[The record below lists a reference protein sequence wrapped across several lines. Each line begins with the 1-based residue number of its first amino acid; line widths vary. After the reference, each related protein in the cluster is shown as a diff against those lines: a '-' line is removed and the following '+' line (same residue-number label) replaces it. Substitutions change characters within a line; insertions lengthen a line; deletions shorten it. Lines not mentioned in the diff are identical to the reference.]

1 MRKKRL
7 GAFLLAAGMF
17 FGAAG
22 CNQELIPEAG
32 TKIVPQE
39 KNNEGQENK
48 SGNTDHKNSEKGNNK
63 SENENSSIDSKNNEK
78 KNNKSENKNDNIDS
92 ENSEKKNNKS
102 ENENSNIDSENNEKK
117 NNKSENESTVAE
129 KQDFSH
135 ESFQA
140 AKNYKEI
147 LETLKQ
153 TASTDQRILY
163 DSMVFDTVQSEG
175 AADGYSNA
183 PMQNDTA
190 ESMDYSVTNAQ
201 VNGIAESDI
210 VKTDGKFIY
219 VLSRCQDGS
228 SRIYILGIENGVM
241 ENVSSFALWQD
252 GFVRNSEEM
261 YLSGNILVI
270 VQQGYEYKEDSAEDY
285 DFPQIRNSW
294 RWYDN
299 GKEKTKILIYNIAD
313 RTSPKLVAEHKQDG
327 RQVSSRE
334 KDGYLYV
341 ISEKNNNYYWPVMDN
356 FLLEEDGMSDV
367 KPENNIESRESEENS
382 TEKNSE
388 NIDKSLDI
396 REEAIKNKDNKKAE
410 ETRDKVNNSPVRTDT
425 NASSEDIPLTI
436 QEKENLP
443 KINDDIVPA
452 ESIYYSKENTSNVYT
467 IITSICLDKPDTI
480 VDSISIMTGSSHC
493 YVSESAIYLTQYLW
507 RLKSEST
514 ETALVKV
521 GYTDGKFELSAQ
533 GIVKGV
539 LDDQFS
545 MDEKDGY
552 LRLVTTVDQ
561 YSQADKSDYWQEYL
575 GRTNSLYVL
584 DGNLQ
589 VVGMLEGLAEDESIY
604 SARFIGDIAY
614 FVTYRN
620 TDPLFSADLSDPT
633 NPKLLGTLKIP
644 GFSDYLH
651 PFGDHLLLGIGYDT
665 GENGQGE
672 TKIKLTMFDI
682 TDPSNVVEKHSLI
695 LDDYE
700 SSEACYNHKSVLVD
714 AAKNIIGFPAQGY
727 GKINCAGVWNNTQT
741 KTYFVY
747 GYKEETGFYQRFE
760 RKYNWKYTEN
770 LRQIIPLNTMD
781 NKTDNNIDKQEDF
794 VLEPWNTWYS
804 MQLRG
809 LYIGDYFYV
818 INTLREAASYQ
829 IEQEAEPWKKIE
841 SLELK

>member
-1 MRKKRL
+1 MKAKVKKLLYWKLTFCYTKVFCIKKKKWGIVMRKKKL

-63 SENENSSIDSKNNEK
+63 SENEN
-78 KNNKSENKNDNIDS
+78 DNIDS
-92 ENSEKKNNKS
+92 ENSEKKSNKS
-102 ENENSNIDSENNEKK
+102 ENETD
-117 NNKSENESTVAE
+117 STVAE
-129 KQDFSH
+129 KEDFFH

-147 LETLKQ
+147 LEALKQ

-163 DSMVFDTVQSEG
+163 NSMVFDLVQSEG

-183 PMQNDTA
+183 LMQNDTA

-201 VNGIAESDI
+201 VDGIAESDI

-228 SRIYILGIENGVM
+228 SQIYILGIENGVM
-241 ENVSSFALWQD
+241 ENVSSFALLQD
-252 GFVRNSEEM
+252 GFVRSSEEM
-261 YLSGNILVI
+261 YLSGNMLVI
-270 VQQGYEYKEDSAEDY
+270 VQQGYEYREDSAEDR

-294 RWYDN
+294 RWYN
-299 GKEKTKILIYNIAD
+299 SGKEKTKILIYNIAD

-341 ISEKNNNYYWPVMDN
+341 ISEKNNNDYCPVMDN

-410 ETRDKVNNSPVRTDT
+410 ETRDKVDNSPVRTD
-425 NASSEDIPLTI
+425 ASSEDILLTI

-452 ESIYYSKENTSNVYT
+452 ESIYYSRENTSNVYT
-467 IITSICLDKPDTI
+467 IITSICLDKPDAI

-493 YVSESAIYLTQYLW
+493 YVSESAIYFTQYLW
-507 RLKSEST
+507 RLKREST
-514 ETALVKV
+514 ETALVKI

-561 YSQADKSDYWQEYL
+561 YSQADKSNYWQEYF

-589 VVGMLEGLAEDESIY
+589 VVGMLEGLAKDESIY

-620 TDPLFSADLSDPT
+620 TDPLFSVDLSDPT
-633 NPKLLGTLKIP
+633 SPKLLGALKIP

-760 RKYNWKYTEN
+760 KKYNWKYTEN

-829 IEQEAEPWKKIE
+829 IEQEAEPWKKIG

>member
-63 SENENSSIDSKNNEK
+63 SENENSSIDS
-78 KNNKSENKNDNIDS
+78 
-92 ENSEKKNNKS
+92 
-102 ENENSNIDSENNEKK
+102 ENNEKK
-117 NNKSENESTVAE
+117 NNKSGNENDNTVAE

-175 AADGYSNA
+175 AADSYSNA

-252 GFVRNSEEM
+252 GFVRSSEEM

-299 GKEKTKILIYNIAD
+299 GKEKTKILIYNIVD

-521 GYTDGKFELSAQ
+521 GYTDGKFELSTQ

-760 RKYNWKYTEN
+760 KKYNWKYTEN

-829 IEQEAEPWKKIE
+829 IEQEAEPWKKIG